1 MSPTSTQNTRLQS
14 ALHEARTQLPK
25 FHRNYLEAKRWT
37 QSEGAHSCE
46 LTSYADQI
54 WLDAVFFHERNYPCV
69 SILLVDLA
77 NSARHHALSRQITFD
92 GGVA

>member
-14 ALHEARTQLPK
+14 ALHEARTQFPK

-37 QSEGAHSCE
+37 QADNSLCWA
-46 LTSYADQI
+46 LTIYADQM
-54 WLDAVFFHERNYPCV
+54 WHHAAFFYARYYP
-69 SILLVDLA
+69 SISLLLLDLA
-77 NSARHHALSRQITFD
+77 YSAWRQALSRQITFD